1 MGQGIRIDGGAE
13 HITISGVTA
22 KEMWGDGFYVDSA
35 TNVKF
40 CSVTADDNRR
50 QGLSIIEADVLVV
63 TNSVFKNTQG
73 TRPSAGI
80 DLEPNKP
87 VDKRVQEITNVRIQN
102 SKFLDNAGGGIQIA
116 GKKGRISKVEIT
128 HNAFSGNRPLL
139 VEDAPS
145 VTASAICDNRQITS
159 QAAPSNG
166 LNAFADP
173 IELVVHQSDCEEGR
187 DMRFEVNRQKHK
199 PSR

>member
-22 KEMWGDGFYVDSA
+22 KEMWGDGFYVDGA

-116 GKKGRISKVEIT
+116 GKKGT
-128 HNAFSGNRPLL
+128 HFKG
-139 VEDAPS
+139 
-145 VTASAICDNRQITS
+145 
-159 QAAPSNG
+159 
-166 LNAFADP
+166 
-173 IELVVHQSDCEEGR
+173 
-187 DMRFEVNRQKHK
+187 
-199 PSR
+199 